1 MGLQKNCGSDVSK
14 NSFKA
19 GRRNQFIFNLK
30 TDLMTLLIDFST
42 SYNPTILIEQNEN
55 SNEILSR
62 S

>member
-14 NSFKA
+14 NSLKA
-19 GRRNQFIFNLK
+19 GRRNQFNLK
-30 TDLMTLLIDFST
+30 TNLMTLLIDFST